1 MHIPTHLALSWI
13 VAHPLKE
20 RRDRSLVAW
29 AGVLPDVDGLTILAG
44 LDAYGRWHHMLTHG
58 AAAAVI
64 TATVLAFFGKHPVK
78 VWWLSLLTFHL
89 HLVCDLVGSGIGWPL
104 AYWWPFAETLYP
116 TPYGWELGAWQ
127 NSASAAA
134 VLVACGYLAT
144 QHGYSFAE
152 TFLPKA
158 CDAKVVAALQHRFCI
173 RPHADTANPSPAK
186 AVDP

>member
-44 LDAYGRWHHMLTHG
+44 LDSYGRWHHLLTHG

-64 TATVLAFFGKHPVK
+64 TATVLAFFGKHPLK

-89 HLVCDLVGSGIGWPL
+89 RLICDLVGSGIAWPL
-104 AYWWPFAETLYP
+104 AYWWPFGKTLYQ
-116 TPYGWELGAWQ
+116 TPYGWELGSRK
-127 NSASAAA
+127 NSVSAAA
-134 VLVACGYLAT
+134 VLTICGYLGV
-144 QHGYSFAE
+144 QRGYLFAE
-152 TFLPKA
+152 TFLPKGY
-158 CDAKVVAALQHRFCI
+158 DAEVVAALRRRFRIHPRNFEPCV
-173 RPHADTANPSPAK
+173 RL
-186 AVDP
+186 